1 MDGWM
6 AKVAHL
12 TRRKH
17 FFFFFFPNQ
26 QLTPSLEPI
35 LGGTDHVT
43 WEREELVKL
52 IGTQIPGVA
61 RCRWTVIME

>member
-1 MDGWM
+1 MTKEGRKGNEGEWMDGWM

-17 FFFFFFPNQ
+17 FFFFFPNQ

-35 LGGTDHVT
+35 LEGTDHVT
-43 WEREELVKL
+43 
-52 IGTQIPGVA
+52 
-61 RCRWTVIME
+61 